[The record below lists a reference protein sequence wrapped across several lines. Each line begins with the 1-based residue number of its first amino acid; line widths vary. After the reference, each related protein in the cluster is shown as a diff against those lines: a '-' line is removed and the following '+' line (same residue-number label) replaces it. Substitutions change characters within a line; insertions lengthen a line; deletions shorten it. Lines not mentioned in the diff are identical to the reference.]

1 MKLIAVNLEKKI
13 KNELL
18 DMLNNQRETYEKF
31 YKNFGLQLKWGLYKE
46 FGLNRETLL
55 PLLMFYSSQR
65 NKLIT
70 LAEYH
75 ENMQPEQK
83 YIYYASGESVERID
97 RLPQTELLK
106 DKGLEILYLTDDID
120 EFVIKI
126 LRVYEDKEFKS
137 VSSGDLGLKDG
148 DDAQSAREQTKEHQ
162 ALMDFM
168 KEALG
173 DKVKAVRLSQRLK
186 SHPVCLSS
194 EGMLSLEMEKIL
206 NSMPGDREVK
216 AERVLEI
223 NAHHPIFE
231 TLKKLQAE
239 DPEKLKLYT
248 EIMYN
253 QALLIG
259 GMSIE
264 DPV

>member
-1 MKLIAVNLEKKI
+1 MFVPARTPYNYYSKEYEKGLQLYSNGVLIMDKCADLLPDHFSFVRGLVDSQYLSLNISREMLQHDRQLKLIAVNLEKKI

-173 DKVKAVRLSQRLK
+173 DKVKAVRCRS
-186 SHPVCLSS
+186 
-194 EGMLSLEMEKIL
+194 
-206 NSMPGDREVK
+206 
-216 AERVLEI
+216 A
-223 NAHHPIFE
+223 
-231 TLKKLQAE
+231 
-239 DPEKLKLYT
+239 
-248 EIMYN
+248 
-253 QALLIG
+253 
-259 GMSIE
+259 
-264 DPV
+264 

>member
-1 MKLIAVNLEKKI
+1 
-13 KNELL
+13 
-18 DMLNNQRETYEKF
+18 
-31 YKNFGLQLKWGLYKE
+31 
-46 FGLNRETLL
+46 
-55 PLLMFYSSQR
+55 MFYSSQR

-186 SHPVCLSS
+186 SHPVCLEQRGHAFSGNG
-194 EGMLSLEMEKIL
+194 EDTEQHARR
-206 NSMPGDREVK
+206 PGGQSRARLGD
-216 AERVLEI
+216 
-223 NAHHPIFE
+223 
-231 TLKKLQAE
+231 
-239 DPEKLKLYT
+239 
-248 EIMYN
+248 
-253 QALLIG
+253 
-259 GMSIE
+259 
-264 DPV
+264 